1 MGESCLL
8 TTFLTWSVRRWLAAA
23 GFAGATFLL
32 LGTVTAVI
40 PTPVFGRSIP
50 PTDWALEVLIIT
62 SVLSGLLA
70 ATYVR
75 NVGPA
80 PIAPVVTAPLPDER
94 TAARSVV
101 GAALAFFAIGC
112 PVCNKLVLV
121 ALGATGAVQYFAPV
135 QPYLA
140 VAGNAVLAWALL
152 ARLRGEMTC
161 ALATAPI
168 PQREETE
175 IRSLTT
181 ANRSPTSFVRRPANC
196 AA

>member
-1 MGESCLL
+1 MGQSCFL
-8 TTFLTWSVRRWLAAA
+8 TTFLTWSLRRWLAAA

-40 PTPVFGRSIP
+40 ANPVFGRSIP

-62 SVLSGLLA
+62 SILSGLLA

-80 PIAPVVTAPLPDER
+80 PIAPVVRQPLPDQR
-94 TAARSVV
+94 TGVRGGV
-101 GAALAFFAIGC
+101 GAALAYFAIGC

-121 ALGATGAVQYFAPV
+121 ALGSTGAVQFFAPV

-140 VAGNAVLAWALL
+140 VAGVAVLTWALL
-152 ARLRGEMTC
+152 VRLRGEMTC
-161 ALATAPI
+161 ALGAAPV

-175 IRSLTT
+175 IRS
-181 ANRSPTSFVRRPANC
+181 
-196 AA
+196 